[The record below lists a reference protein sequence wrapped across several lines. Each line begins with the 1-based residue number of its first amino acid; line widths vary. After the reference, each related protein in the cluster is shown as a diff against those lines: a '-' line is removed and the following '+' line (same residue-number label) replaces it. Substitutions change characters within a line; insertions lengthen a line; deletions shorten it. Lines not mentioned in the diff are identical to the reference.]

1 MFLSELILIIYDF
14 KELIHFKFMGM
25 EVFFWFLLQYSL
37 VNIIMLVGYI
47 VIIPLL
53 FLMLIF
59 WGFLLVSKA
68 RDL

>member
-14 KELIHFKFMGM
+14 KELTHFKFMGV
-25 EVFFWFLLQYSL
+25 EVFFGFFCSIL
-37 VNIIMLVGYI
+37 VNFIMLVSYTMM
-47 VIIPLL
+47 IPLL

-59 WGFLLVSKA
+59 WGFLLVNKA

>member
-14 KELIHFKFMGM
+14 KKLIHFKFMGV
-25 EVFFWFLLQYSL
+25 EVFFGFFCSILLISGGSAG
-37 VNIIMLVGYI
+37 MAT
-47 VIIPLL
+47 LL